1 LLAPALSLLA
11 VAGCHDPVTEVVLVL
26 ESDVVVPL
34 EADMLQLATIA
45 GPSAPVLNDFN
56 AVTTQD
62 PLFSGAFPLSMGFGS
77 AGATRAFS
85 VTVQLL
91 RNAAFP
97 ATIVVSRTIT
107 NIRFVDQQTMML
119 TVPLFRACACQGTS
133 CPNPGDPDC
142 DNLASPALQ
151 PFDPALAPP
160 SSMMS
165 GNGIRVQPSPG
176 PLRQT
181 PGAP

>member
-1 LLAPALSLLA
+1 MRPSSFAPALLLLV

-26 ESDVVVPL
+26 KSDLVVPL

-45 GPSAPVLNDFN
+45 GPSAPLPTDFN
-56 AVTTQD
+56 AFNAPPA
-62 PLFSGAFPLSMGFGS
+62 PLFGNAFPLSMGFGS
-77 AGATRAFS
+77 GGATPDFS

-91 RNAAFP
+91 RGAAFP
-97 ATIVVSRTIT
+97 ATIVISRSIT

-119 TVPLFRACACQGTS
+119 IVPLFRACACQGTS
-133 CPNPGDPDC
+133 CPNPGNPDC

-160 SSMMS
+160 SSMMAGS
-165 GNGIRVQPSPG
+165 GVQVQPGPG
-176 PLRQT
+176 LL
-181 PGAP
+181 